1 MKPVQLFIATALLI
15 SLFALPLSATMLLPM
30 NDQQLVESAE
40 TVVVGTIVD
49 YWYQL
54 HERKDVP
61 MTYAKVEVE
70 MVLKGDMEK
79 EMVTVR
85 ALGGKVAD
93 MHSEVYSSPKLDE
106 LGKRLFLFVHDD
118 LNTFHCNIM
127 GWEQG
132 SLEID
137 DTEYIEAK
145 DMTLEEYV
153 EKISKI
159 VEAERII
166 NRHPFT
172 EQ

>member
-1 MKPVQLFIATALLI
+1 MKPIRFIFATALLI

-30 NDQQLVESAE
+30 NDQQLVETAE
-40 TVVVGTIVD
+40 TIVVGTIVD

-61 MTYAKVEVE
+61 VTYARVEIE
-70 MVLKGDMEK
+70 MVLKGDPQAETL
-79 EMVTVR
+79 TVK

-93 MHSEVYSSPKLDE
+93 LESEVVSSPKIDE
-106 LGKRLFLFVHDD
+106 LGKRLFLFIHDNLD
-118 LNTFHCNIM
+118 TFHCNIM

-132 SLEID
+132 SLKID
-137 DTEYIEAK
+137 DTDYIEAR
-145 DMTLEEYV
+145 DMNLDDYI

-159 VEAERII
+159 VETEKII